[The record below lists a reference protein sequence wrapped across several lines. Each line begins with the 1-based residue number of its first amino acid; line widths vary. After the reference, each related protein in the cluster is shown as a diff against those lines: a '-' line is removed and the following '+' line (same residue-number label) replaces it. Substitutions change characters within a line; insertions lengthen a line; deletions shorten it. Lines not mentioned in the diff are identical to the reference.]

1 MILQTKR
8 LWLRKLSVID
18 APFFFELNNDPDV
31 LKYTGNDPF
40 VDEQAAIDFL
50 NSYPQNNYEKYG
62 YGRWSVMLKETDD
75 WLGWCGLRFSPDE
88 NETDIG
94 YRFFKKHWG
103 KGYATESARACL
115 EYGFEKLHLKRIVGR
130 AMKDNI
136 ASLVVLQKI
145 GMQYEKDFLMDG
157 KYPAVQYFKNN

>member
-1 MILQTKR
+1 M
-8 LWLRKLSVID
+8 WLRKLSVID